1 MAEKRHRGGWVEELL
16 RQGCVMSLWLFN
28 IFFGRVVRQVN
39 ERLSWREMKL
49 TDENGRGGEIK
60 QILYAD
66 DTAGG
71 RNKRAFP
78 TYCE

>member
-1 MAEKRHRGGWVEELL
+1 
-16 RQGCVMSLWLFN
+16 MSLWFFN

-39 ERLSWREMKL
+39 EKLSWREMKL

-66 DTAGG
+66 DTVLVAET
-71 RNKRAFP
+71 REHFQHIVNEFN
-78 TYCE
+78 YYYYFY